1 MRILTHP
8 AMLALGAATIWL
20 LVLIA
25 PLVSPYH
32 TASYHLIGSPLSIF
46 VPVLIILCLVWFA
59 FAILLW
65 FARKPGWIQTIVW
78 SSLIV
83 LLSLW
88 LLKDWALLTAGAIP
102 HWLQTL
108 GLLSP
113 IIIFLGIVIARR
125 FPAAFDKVHTFV
137 TLLLGFAS
145 LSAIIIVCQ
154 LLWFTWRAR
163 GLNTPQALHQRV
175 ATIEHPKKPKIIWLI
190 LDELSYQQVYE
201 QRFAG
206 LNLPELD
213 QLARGSTV
221 FTHVVP
227 AGGATEIIVPS
238 IMTGMAADQ
247 IQVSADGRQLFLHES
262 LKKHWKLFDSHQT
275 VFQDALDAGYVTGIA
290 GWFNPY
296 CRIMSQVTDSCFWT
310 NHVNFAGGMFPGQ
323 SIAWNTAQFA
333 IIHFDNVLSGLGML
347 TRPRQTLLEDKRF
360 HQLDYNDLNDA
371 ADKLLMNRY
380 ADFIFLHMPVPH
392 QVGIYDRK
400 NATFTNGSSSY
411 IDNLA
416 LADRYL
422 AHLRFILEQQGEWD
436 SSVVI
441 VMGDHSWR
449 TKSLWARTD
458 AWTREDESA
467 SHGAQFDDR
476 PAYIVKLP
484 NQHQSVRIDDRFA
497 AIRTR
502 ALLDGIMTNRI
513 KTPQDLAT
521 WVRQQN

>member
-1 MRILTHP
+1 
-8 AMLALGAATIWL
+8 
-20 LVLIA
+20 
-25 PLVSPYH
+25 
-32 TASYHLIGSPLSIF
+32 
-46 VPVLIILCLVWFA
+46 
-59 FAILLW
+59 
-65 FARKPGWIQTIVW
+65 
-78 SSLIV
+78 
-83 LLSLW
+83 
-88 LLKDWALLTAGAIP
+88 
-102 HWLQTL
+102 
-108 GLLSP
+108 
-113 IIIFLGIVIARR
+113 
-125 FPAAFDKVHTFV
+125 
-137 TLLLGFAS
+137 
-145 LSAIIIVCQ
+145 
-154 LLWFTWRAR
+154 
-163 GLNTPQALHQRV
+163 
-175 ATIEHPKKPKIIWLI
+175 
-190 LDELSYQQVYE
+190 DELSYQQVYE

-422 AHLRFILEQQGEWD
+422 
-436 SSVVI
+436 
-441 VMGDHSWR
+441 
-449 TKSLWARTD
+449 
-458 AWTREDESA
+458 
-467 SHGAQFDDR
+467 
-476 PAYIVKLP
+476 
-484 NQHQSVRIDDRFA
+484 
-497 AIRTR
+497 
-502 ALLDGIMTNRI
+502 
-513 KTPQDLAT
+513 
-521 WVRQQN
+521 